1 MASRRLWNAF
11 LSKLPMR
18 KKLQHRREREATISR
33 DDQEDTLNELLLNR
47 FEDVMGRIA
56 DDHLLQLEVLSHY
69 ATLKIEEFQRKGK
82 MEDLEEAIS
91 KQLQAVEGTTEG
103 HPDLAGRQSQLGN
116 MLEKRFERTG
126 RMEDLEEAIRRTRQA
141 VDVIPENHPNLA
153 VMLNSLGNKFRRR
166 FKRTGR
172 MEDLENN
179 LGNKLWKQFE
189 RMGKMEDPEYN
200 LGNKLWRRFERMG
213 RMEDLEEAIR
223 RVQQAVNITPEGHSH
238 LAMHLNNLGNML
250 ESRFVRSGKTEDLEE
265 AICKQLQAV
274 EGTTEGPSL
283 AIYLTNLGN
292 KLWRRFERTGRMEDL
307 EEAIR
312 RAQQA
317 VNITP
322 EDHPNLAAMLNNL
335 GSKLRSRFEMTGR
348 MEDLEKAIRRTQQA
362 VDIAPKDH
370 PNLAG
375 WLNNLSNGLQRRFD
389 RTGRM
394 EDLEEAIRKIQQ
406 AVDITPENHP
416 DLAIYLNS
424 MGSKFESRFTRTER
438 IEDLEEAIRRAQQA
452 VNITPENHPDLAS
465 RLNNLGNKLE
475 GRFERTGRME
485 DLEEA
490 IRKAQQAVNVTPE
503 NHSNLAMYL
512 TNLSNLLGSR
522 FEEKGKWE
530 DLEEAIR
537 RIQQAVNI
545 IPKDHSNLAATLNS
559 LGNKFEIR
567 FKRTGK
573 MEDLEEAI
581 RRTQQAV
588 DIAPKD
594 HPDLAGW
601 LNNLGYKFSL
611 SSQPSHRAQALECL
625 LKSWNCL
632 NGIPFRRVA
641 SAIQAIRLLKERSN
655 WSEALVIAKQAVQL
669 LPLINNRSLSRQDQ
683 QHVVSRFSGLAADAC
698 SLSLQASDD
707 AFGALELLE
716 LGRGVIMGMLIDDR
730 SDISTLKR
738 SQSEKAATYDR
749 LRNEVNAPIHEIEV
763 SDLRQNRM
771 TRHLQAVKDLDE
783 CILDIRELPEHR
795 RFLLGPTA
803 EELKERASEG
813 PIVVVNIT
821 DIRSD
826 AIIVTSSTVKS
837 IKLPELT
844 ETDAINWIRKDLI
857 TYRSL
862 EERGP
867 KNKLYIQFLLW
878 LWSKCVKIILQEV
891 GDGRTPTSNNLSR
904 IWWIG
909 VGIANSLPFHAA
921 GDHSVGSTENTFHWA
936 ISSYTPT
943 IKALAYARERISTT
957 ARFQNDESKL
967 LIVAMPK
974 TPGEMDLR
982 GVEKE
987 VSEIQK
993 AVESTFSYQSLI
1005 QPSAKT
1011 VLDQL
1016 RQYDVVH
1023 FACHGMPDHIDSF
1036 NSSLL
1041 LQEDGRESVDKLTV
1055 RQISDANLER
1065 AGIAYLS
1072 ACSTAENRAKELVDE
1087 VIHLASGFQVAGFG
1101 HVIASMGPSD
1111 DEICLK
1117 MARGFYG
1124 RLKDDYAAGRSN
1136 RAIAVA
1142 VHDSILEIRSMS
1154 RKTPLRWAPYVH
1166 LGA

>member
-1 MASRRLWNAF
+1 MALRRLWNAF

-18 KKLQHRREREATISR
+18 R
-33 DDQEDTLNELLLNR
+33 DQEDPLDEFVLNR
-47 FEDVMGRIA
+47 FEDMMGQIP
-56 DDHLLQLEVLSHY
+56 DDSPLRLELPSHY
-69 ATLKIEEFQRKGK
+69 AALKLEEFQRKGK
-82 MEDLEEAIS
+82 M
-91 KQLQAVEGTTEG
+91 G
-103 HPDLAGRQSQLGN
+103 
-116 MLEKRFERTG
+116 
-126 RMEDLEEAIRRTRQA
+126 
-141 VDVIPENHPNLA
+141 
-153 VMLNSLGNKFRRR
+153 
-166 FKRTGR
+166 
-172 MEDLENN
+172 
-179 LGNKLWKQFE
+179 
-189 RMGKMEDPEYN
+189 
-200 LGNKLWRRFERMG
+200 
-213 RMEDLEEAIR
+213 
-223 RVQQAVNITPEGHSH
+223 
-238 LAMHLNNLGNML
+238 
-250 ESRFVRSGKTEDLEE
+250 DLEE

-274 EGTTEGPSL
+274 EGTTEGHPNL
-283 AIYLTNLGN
+283 AGWQNNLGYMLERRFERTGRMEDLIEAIRRAQQAVNVTPENHPKLAMYVNNLGN
-292 KLWRRFERTGRMEDL
+292 NLERRFERTGKIEDLEEAICRAKQAVNATPEDHPDLAMYLNNMGVMFQIRFKRTGRMEDL

-322 EDHPNLAAMLNNL
+322 EDDSDLADMLNNL
-335 GSKLRSRFEMTGR
+335 GYMLEKRFE
-348 MEDLEKAIRRTQQA
+348 
-362 VDIAPKDH
+362 
-370 PNLAG
+370 
-375 WLNNLSNGLQRRFD
+375 
-389 RTGRM
+389 RTGKM
-394 EDLEEAIRKIQQ
+394 ENLEEAIRKTQQ
-406 AVDITPENHP
+406 AVDVTPKDHP
-416 DLAIYLNS
+416 DLAVYFN
-424 MGSKFESRFTRTER
+424 
-438 IEDLEEAIRRAQQA
+438 
-452 VNITPENHPDLAS
+452 
-465 RLNNLGNKLE
+465 
-475 GRFERTGRME
+475 
-485 DLEEA
+485 
-490 IRKAQQAVNVTPE
+490 
-503 NHSNLAMYL
+503 
-512 TNLSNLLGSR
+512 NLSNQLERR
-522 FEEKGKWE
+522 FGEKGKME

-545 IPKDHSNLAATLNS
+545 TPKDHPNLAVMLNN
-559 LGNKFEIR
+559 LGNKFESR
-567 FKRTGK
+567 FYKTGK

-588 DIAPKD
+588 DNTPKD
-594 HPDLAGW
+594 HPNLAGW

-611 SSQPSHRAQALECL
+611 SSQPSHRVQALECL

-738 SQSEKAATYDR
+738 LQPEKAATYDR

-763 SDLRQNRM
+763 SDLRQNRI

-795 RFLLGPTA
+795 RFLLGLTA

-844 ETDAINWIRKDLI
+844 ETDAINWIREDPI
-857 TYRSL
+857 TYKSPK
-862 EERGP
+862 EIGP
-867 KNKLYIQFLLW
+867 KNRRYIQFLLW

-943 IKALAYARERISTT
+943 IKALAHARERISTT

-974 TPGEMDLR
+974 TLGKSDLR
-982 GVEKE
+982 GVKKE

-1023 FACHGMPDHIDSF
+1023 FACHGMPDHIDLF

-1041 LQEDGRESVDKLTV
+1041 LQEDGQESVDKLTV

-1072 ACSTAENRAKELVDE
+1072 ACSTAENRAEELVDE
-1087 VIHLASGFQVAGFG
+1087 VIHLASAFQVAGFG
-1101 HVIASMGPSD
+1101 HVIASIGPSD
-1111 DEICLK
+1111 DEICVK

-1124 RLKDDYAAGRSN
+1124 RLKDDYAVGRSN

-1154 RKTPLRWAPYVH
+1154 RKTPLSWAPYVH